1 MSVPLAFSE
10 HGDGPPLVIMHG
22 LFGSAR
28 NWRTIAERLA
38 GRFHV
43 YAVDLR
49 NHGESAHGDTMS
61 FSEMIDDLRVFLDA
75 QGLERTAMLGHSVG
89 GKVAMLFALLY
100 GQHLDR
106 VIVVDIAPFAYA
118 HTYLPEVRAMKGVD
132 LDAVTS
138 RADADARLGRAIFD
152 PMLRT
157 FLLQNLVSKDGG
169 GYAWR
174 INLDAIANAMEQLT
188 GFPDVTGLEY
198 DGPSLFISGDGS
210 DYIRAGYHAK
220 IRTLFPA
227 AEFTVIPDAGHRVH
241 ADQPDKFFESV
252 RAFLDAG

>member
-1 MSVPLAFSE
+1 MNVPLAFSE

-28 NWRTIAERLA
+28 NWRTVAERLA
-38 GRFHV
+38 DRYHV

-49 NHGESAHGDTMS
+49 NHGESAHADTMS

-75 QGLERTAMLGHSVG
+75 QGLERTAMVGHSVG
-89 GKVAMLFALLY
+89 GKVTMLFALLY

-118 HTYLPEVRAMKGVD
+118 HTYLPEVKAMQGVD
-132 LDAVTS
+132 LGAVTS
-138 RADADARLGRAIFD
+138 RADADERLGRAIFD
-152 PMLRT
+152 ATLRT
-157 FLLQNLVSKDGG
+157 FLLQNLVSRDG

-174 INLDAIANAMEQLT
+174 INLEAIANAMEQLT

-210 DYIRAGYHAK
+210 DYVRAGYHAK

-241 ADQPDKFFESV
+241 ADQPDKFLTCV
-252 RAFLDAG
+252 QHFLAER

>member
-1 MSVPLAFSE
+1 MSVDLAFSE
-10 HGDGPPLVIMHG
+10 YGEGPPLVIMHG

-28 NWRTIAERLA
+28 NWRTIAESLA
-38 GRFHV
+38 GNYHV

-49 NHGESAHGDTMS
+49 NHGESGHADTMS

-75 QGLERTAMLGHSVG
+75 RGLERPAIIGHSVG

-106 VIVVDIAPFAYA
+106 VVVVDIAPFSYA
-118 HTYLPEVRAMKGVD
+118 HTYLPEVQAMRGVD
-132 LDAVTS
+132 AGTVTN
-138 RADADARLGRAIFD
+138 RADADERLARAIFD
-152 PMLRT
+152 APLRT
-157 FLLQNLVSKDGG
+157 FLLQNLVSRDE

-188 GFPDVTGLEY
+188 GFPDVSGLEY
-198 DGPSLFISGDGS
+198 DGPSLFVSGVNS
-210 DYIRAGYHAK
+210 DYVRAGYHGK

-227 AEFTVIPDAGHRVH
+227 AEFVSIPKAGHRVH
-241 ADQPDKFFESV
+241 AEQPEKFLDCV
-252 RAFLDAG
+252 RAFLAEG

>member
-10 HGDGPPLVIMHG
+10 YGDGPPLVIMHG

-38 GRFHV
+38 DSYHV

-49 NHGESAHGDTMS
+49 NHGESGHADTMT

-75 QGLERTAMLGHSVG
+75 QGLERPAIIGHSVG

-106 VIVVDIAPFAYA
+106 VVVVDIAPFAYA
-118 HTYLPEVRAMKGVD
+118 HTYLPEVQAMRGVD
-132 LDAVTS
+132 ASTVTS
-138 RADADARLGRAIFD
+138 RADAEKRLAKSIFD
-152 PMLRT
+152 APLRT
-157 FLLQNLVSKDGG
+157 FLLQNLVSSDG

-198 DGPSLFISGDGS
+198 DGPSLFVSGANS
-210 DYIRAGYHAK
+210 DYVRAGYHGK

-227 AEFTVIPDAGHRVH
+227 AQFVAIPDASHRVH
-241 ADQPDKFFESV
+241 AEQPERFLESV
-252 RAFLDAG
+252 RKFLAEG

>member
-1 MSVPLAFSE
+1 MSVPLAFRE
-10 HGDGPPLVIMHG
+10 YGEGPPLVIMHG

-38 GRFHV
+38 DRYHV

-49 NHGESAHGDTMS
+49 NHGESGHADTMS

-75 QGLERTAMLGHSVG
+75 QGLERPAILGHSVG
-89 GKVAMLFALLY
+89 GKIAMLFALLY

-118 HTYLPEVRAMKGVD
+118 HTYLPEVKAMRGVD
-132 LDAVTS
+132 LGAVTS
-138 RADADARLGRAIFD
+138 RADADARLARSIFD
-152 PMLRT
+152 APLRT
-157 FLLQNLVSKDGG
+157 FLLQNLVSRDG

-174 INLDAIANAMEQLT
+174 INLEAIGNAMEQLT

-198 DGPSLFISGDGS
+198 DAPSLFVSGDGS
-210 DYIRAGYHAK
+210 DYVRAGYQAK

-241 ADQPDKFFESV
+241 ADQPDTFLECV
-252 RAFLDAG
+252 RGFLGRR

>member
-1 MSVPLAFSE
+1 MNVPLSFSE

-38 GRFHV
+38 DRYHV

-49 NHGESAHGDTMS
+49 NHGESAHADTMS

-118 HTYLPEVRAMKGVD
+118 HTYLPEVKAMQGVD
-132 LDAVTS
+132 LGAVTS
-138 RADADARLGRAIFD
+138 RADADERLSRAIFD
-152 PMLRT
+152 APLRT
-157 FLLQNLVSKDGG
+157 FLLQNLVSRDG

-174 INLDAIANAMEQLT
+174 INLEAIANAMEQLT

-210 DYIRAGYHAK
+210 DYVRAGYHAK

-227 AEFTVIPDAGHRVH
+227 TEFTVIPDAGHRVH
-241 ADQPDKFFESV
+241 ADQPDKFLDSV
-252 RAFLDAG
+252 RGFLDAR